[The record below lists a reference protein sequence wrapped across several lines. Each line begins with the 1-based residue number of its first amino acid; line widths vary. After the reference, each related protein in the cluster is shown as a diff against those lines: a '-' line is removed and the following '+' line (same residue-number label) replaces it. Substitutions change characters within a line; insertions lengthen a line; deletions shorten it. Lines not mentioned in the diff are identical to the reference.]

1 MNKFAHQKNQML
13 RTTLSF
19 FILLLHLNSA
29 FAQKNWKLASKKEGI
44 QIYSAAIP
52 DSKVNAIRVECSL
65 IARPTQIVALLM
77 DVESAPNWI
86 YHTKSCK
93 LIKRISPSELY
104 YYSEVSVP
112 WPVENRDFVAHL
124 TVNQDA
130 KSKVVIIDGPAV
142 SGYVPIKAGI
152 VRIDNSK
159 GKWIIT
165 PEPNGRI
172 HIEYTLH
179 ADPGGAIPSWMVNM
193 FATEGPLQ
201 IFRQLKLQLEKP
213 EYKKAQLAYIQD

>member
-1 MNKFAHQKNQML
+1 MR
-13 RTTLSF
+13 RTILLT
-19 FILLLHLNSA
+19 FILLLQIGFT
-29 FAQKNWKLASKKEGI
+29 FAQKGWKLASKKEGI
-44 QIYSAAIP
+44 QIYTAAVP
-52 DSKVNAIRVECSL
+52 DSKVNAIRVECRL
-65 IARPTQIVALLM
+65 IARPSQIVALLM
-77 DVESAPNWI
+77 DVESAPKWI

-93 LIKRISPSELY
+93 LLKRVSASELY

-130 KSKVVIIDGPAV
+130 KSKVVSIDGPAV
-142 SGYVPIKAGI
+142 SGFVPVKSGI
-152 VRIDNSK
+152 VRINNSK

-165 PEPNGRI
+165 PEADGQV

-179 ADPGGAIPSWMVNM
+179 ADPGGAIPAWMVNM

-201 IFRQLKLQLEKP
+201 IFRQLKIQLEKP
-213 EYKKAQLAYIQD
+213 EYKHAQLAYIQD

>member
-1 MNKFAHQKNQML
+1 ML
-13 RTTLSF
+13 RTILSLF
-19 FILLLHLNSA
+19 IILLSLNVA
-29 FAQKNWKLASKKEGI
+29 VAQKSWKLATKKEGI
-44 QIYSAAIP
+44 QIYTATVP

-65 IARPTQIVALLM
+65 NARPTQIVALLM
-77 DVESAPNWI
+77 DVESAPKWI

-93 LIKRISPSELY
+93 LIKRVSASELY

-130 KSKVVIIDGPAV
+130 KTKMVTIDGPAV
-142 SGYVPIKAGI
+142 SGYVPVKSGI
-152 VRIDNSK
+152 VRIENSK

-165 PEPNGRI
+165 PAGDGRV
-172 HIEYTLH
+172 HVEYTLH
-179 ADPGGAIPSWMVNM
+179 ADPGGAIPAWMVNM

-213 EYKKAQLAYIQD
+213 EYKHAQLAYIQD